1 MSAGAMKV
9 PFADLKVQYAAL
21 KPEMDAAI
29 HAVLDSTAFIG
40 GEALRSFESAFA
52 AAHRAKHGIG
62 VANGTDAIWIALKA
76 LEIGAGDTVIA
87 AANSFIATSEAIT
100 LAGATPLFVDCG
112 KDYNLDVAALSRALD
127 RAKQAG
133 KRVRAIIPVHLYGR
147 TCNMTAIA
155 ALAKT
160 HGCELIEDSAQAHL
174 AEHEGKPIGALS
186 RLATFSFYPGKNLGA
201 FGDGGAVV
209 TNDAALATTLR
220 SLANHGRSPDGAH
233 AHALV
238 GRNSRLDALQASV
251 LATKLNHLSAW
262 NAQRCSVHAQYLELL
277 AGSPAEPVRI
287 DQRAAAVHHLE
298 VVRVPDRARVIAAL
312 TAAEI
317 GHGVHYPV
325 PCHRHPPYA
334 AFADRK
340 LPVAE
345 AAAREILSLPM
356 YPTLR
361 AEEVEYVCDVVR
373 RACDGA

>member
-201 FGDGGAVV
+201 YGDAGAII
-209 TNDAALATTLR
+209 TNDDALAER
-220 SLANHGRSPDGAH
+220 MRMFANHGRKDKYDHVFEGT
-233 AHALV
+233 
-238 GRNSRLDALQASV
+238 NSRLDNLQAAV
-251 LATKLNHLSAW
+251 LGVKLPHLRGWTEKRIAAASRYSEKLAGIPG
-262 NAQRCSVHAQYLELL
+262 LELPP
-277 AGSPAEPVRI
+277 PAATFEHVY
-287 DQRAAAVHHLE
+287 HLY
-298 VVRVPDRARVIAAL
+298 VVRVPNRQAVQSRLKEAGID
-312 TAAEI
+312 T
-317 GHGVHYPV
+317 GVHYPSAL
-325 PCHRHPPYA
+325 PNLTAYA
-334 AFADRK
+334 HLKQAKSDYPNADAF
-340 LPVAE
+340 E
-345 AAAREILSLPM
+345 SHILSLPM
-356 YPTLR
+356 FPEISEAQIDYV
-361 AEEVEYVCDVVR
+361 AEQLR
-373 RACDGA
+373 RALT